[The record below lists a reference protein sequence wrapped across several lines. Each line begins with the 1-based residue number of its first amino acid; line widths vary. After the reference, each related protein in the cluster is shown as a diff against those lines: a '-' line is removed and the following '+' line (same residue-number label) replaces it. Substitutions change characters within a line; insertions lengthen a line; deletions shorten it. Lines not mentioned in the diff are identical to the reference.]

1 MPWSDPSC
9 IRLRSYGYW
18 FLIQLSAT
26 EAGSQPTIA
35 HGIMGWPM
43 ARVGFLAQS
52 VWVPKVTMKLW
63 VAGCVKILESL
74 ESQEALRARV
84 I

>member
-1 MPWSDPSC
+1 MHSAT
-9 IRLRSYGYW
+9 YW

-26 EAGSQPTIA
+26 EAGFHGPTIA

>member
-1 MPWSDPSC
+1 MPFTH
-9 IRLRSYGYW
+9 LATYW
-18 FLIQLSAT
+18 FLILSAT
-26 EAGSQPTIA
+26 EAGSHGPTIA

-63 VAGCVKILESL
+63 VAYGCMDVSKY
-74 ESQEALRARV
+74 
-84 I
+84 